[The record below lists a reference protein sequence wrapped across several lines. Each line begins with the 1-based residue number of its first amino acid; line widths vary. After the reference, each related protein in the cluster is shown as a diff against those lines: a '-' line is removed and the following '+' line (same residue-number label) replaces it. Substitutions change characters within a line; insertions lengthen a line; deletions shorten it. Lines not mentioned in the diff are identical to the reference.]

1 MPMKQKFPS
10 KKKNFDSK
18 KDNNPTKKFEHKK
31 PNAPKKDLKPQGE
44 RIFTYRPD
52 MTVAD
57 VAVGLNLSNAAMI
70 KKLMGLG
77 LMASITQV
85 IDRDTIEVIALDEG
99 FKVEDEV
106 ITDVTRYDEME
117 IVDDPKDLVKR
128 PPIVTVM
135 GHVDHGKTTLLD
147 AIRKSRVVEGEA
159 GGITQHIGAYQV
171 VRDGDA
177 TTFIDTPGHAAFTEM
192 RARGAKVTDI
202 VVLVVAADDG
212 VMPQTIEALDHAK
225 AAKVP
230 IVVAVNKMDK
240 PTANPDRV
248 MTELSE
254 HGLIPEAWGGQT
266 PFVQVSALKRTGIDQ
281 LLDVI
286 QLIAEIDEFKAN
298 PNRLAKGTVIEASLD
313 KGRGPVATLIV
324 ETGTLRVGD
333 YIVIGNTYGKV
344 RTMQDDLKKRFQE
357 ALPSQPI
364 EVTGLNE
371 VPQAGDVFMAFTDER
386 VTRDIAS
393 ERQSR
398 QKDTE
403 LKTVKKASL
412 DKMFG
417 EMESTEKELN
427 IIIKG
432 DVQGSIEALKGLLEK
447 IDVDGFHV
455 NVVRSSVGAIT
466 ESDITLASASNAI
479 VIGFNVRP
487 TAAVKQVADIQGVE
501 IRLYNI
507 IYRVQEDIEAALK
520 GMLAPTFEEIVTG
533 QAEVRDTFKVSKIG
547 TIAGCYVTDGVI
559 KRDALVRVLRNGI
572 VAYEGKLA
580 SLKRFKDDVKEVKFG
595 YECGLS
601 IENYNDIKVGD
612 IIEASQ
618 MKEVEVD

>member
-1 MPMKQKFPS
+1 MPAYQNN
-10 KKKNFDSK
+10 KKIVN
-18 KDNNPTKKFEHKK
+18 KKFENRKSNI
-31 PNAPKKDLKPQGE
+31 PRRDTKDTSEKIFIYKNDMNVAQVAEGL
-44 RIFTYRPD
+44 RI
-52 MTVAD
+52 
-57 VAVGLNLSNAAMI
+57 SNAAMI

-77 LMASITQV
+77 LMASVNQI
-85 IDRDTIEVIALDEG
+85 IDRDTIEVIAIDEG
-99 FKVEDEV
+99 FTVQNEV

-117 IVDDPKDLVKR
+117 IEDDPKDMKKR

-171 VRDGDA
+171 VRHGDPI
-177 TTFIDTPGHAAFTEM
+177 TFIDTPGHAAFTEM

-240 PTANPDRV
+240 ASANPDRV

-254 HGLIPEAWGGQT
+254 QGLIPEAWGGKT
-266 PFVQVSALKRTGIDQ
+266 PFVNVSALKKMGIDE

-286 QLIAEIDEFKAN
+286 QLISEIEEFKAN

-324 ETGTLRVGD
+324 ETGTLKVGD

-344 RTMQDDLKKRFQE
+344 RTMQDDLKRRYNE

-364 EVTGLNE
+364 EITGLNE
-371 VPQAGDVFMAFTDER
+371 VPQAGDIFMAFQDER
-386 VTRDIAS
+386 LTKDIAS
-393 ERQSR
+393 QRQSN
-398 QKDTE
+398 QKDQE
-403 LKTVKKASL
+403 LKQVKKTSL
-412 DKMFG
+412 DSMFG
-417 EMESTEKELN
+417 EIESSEKELN

-432 DVQGSIEALKGLLEK
+432 DVQGSIEALKNMLEK
-447 IDVDGFHV
+447 INIDGFHV
-455 NVVRSSVGAIT
+455 NVVRASVGAIT
-466 ESDITLASASNAI
+466 ESDVTLANASKAI
-479 VIGFNVRP
+479 IIGFNVRP
-487 TAAVKQVADIQGVE
+487 TAAVKQDADNQGVE

-507 IYRVQEDIEAALK
+507 IYRIAEDIEAALK

-533 QAEVRDTFKVSKIG
+533 QAEVRETFKVSRIG

-572 VAYEGKLA
+572 VVYEGKLA
-580 SLKRFKDDVKEVKFG
+580 SLKRFKDDAKEVKQG

-601 IENYNDIKVGD
+601 IENFNDLKIGD

>member
-1 MPMKQKFPS
+1 MPTYQN
-10 KKKNFDSK
+10 KNNQNQRK
-18 KDNNPTKKFEHKK
+18 NNVQHKK
-31 PNAPKKDLKPQGE
+31 PDNRRPVAPVKKEVKPAGE
-44 RIFTYRPD
+44 RIFVYKPD
-52 MTVAD
+52 MNVAQ
-57 VAVGLNLSNAAMI
+57 VAEGLMISNAVMI
-70 KKLMGLG
+70 KKLMQLG
-77 LMASITQV
+77 LMASINQV

-99 FKVEDEV
+99 FKVINEV
-106 ITDVTRYDEME
+106 ITDLARYDEME
-117 IVDDPKDLVKR
+117 IKDSASDMKKR

-171 VRDGDA
+171 IRNGEA
-177 TTFIDTPGHAAFTEM
+177 ITFIDTPGHAAFTEM

-230 IVVAVNKMDK
+230 IVVAINKMDK
-240 PTANPDRV
+240 PSANPDRV

-254 HGLIPEAWGGQT
+254 QGLIPEAWGGKT
-266 PFVQVSALKRTGIDQ
+266 PFVHVSALRKQGIDE

-286 QLIAEIDEFKAN
+286 QLISEIEEFKAN

-313 KGRGPVATLIV
+313 KGRGPVATLII
-324 ETGTLRVGD
+324 ETGTLKIGD

-344 RTMQDDLKKRFQE
+344 RTMQDDLKKRYNE
-357 ALPSQPI
+357 AIPSQPI

-371 VPQAGDVFMAFTDER
+371 VPQAGDIFMAFKDER
-386 VTRDIAS
+386 ITKDIAL

-398 QKDTE
+398 NKE
-403 LKTVKKASL
+403 GESKAVKKTSL
-412 DKMFG
+412 DTMFG
-417 EMESTEKELN
+417 EIESTEKELN

-466 ESDITLASASNAI
+466 ESDVTLANASKAI
-479 VIGFNVRP
+479 LIGFNVRP
-487 TAAVKQVADIQGVE
+487 TASVKQQADTQGVE

-533 QAEVRDTFKVSKIG
+533 QAEVREVFKVSKIG
-547 TIAGCYVTDGVI
+547 AIAGCYITDGVI
-559 KRDALVRVLRNGI
+559 KRDALVRILRNGV

-580 SLKRFKDDVKEVKFG
+580 SLKRFKDDVKEVKYG

>member
-1 MPMKQKFPS
+1 MP
-10 KKKNFDSK
+10 KKPAPKGKPQFRKPNVVQPK
-18 KDNNPTKKFEHKK
+18 KDNKSS
-31 PNAPKKDLKPQGE
+31 GE
-44 RIFTYRPD
+44 KIFIYKPD
-52 MTVAD
+52 MNVSD
-57 VAVGLNLSNAAMI
+57 VAQGLNLSNAIVI
-70 KKLMGLG
+70 KKLMQLG
-77 LMASITQV
+77 LMASINQV
-85 IDRDTIEVIALDEG
+85 IDRDTIELLALDEG
-99 FKVEDEV
+99 FKIEEEV

-147 AIRKSRVVEGEA
+147 AIRKSRVVAGEA

-171 VRDGDA
+171 VRQGDA
-177 TTFIDTPGHAAFTEM
+177 ITFIDTPGHAAFTEM

-202 VVLVVAADDG
+202 VILVVAADDG

-230 IVVAVNKMDK
+230 IIVAVNKMDR
-240 PTANPDRV
+240 PSANPDRI

-254 HGLIPEAWGGQT
+254 RGLMPEAWGGST
-266 PFVQVSALKRTGIDQ
+266 PYVQVSALKNQGLDQ

-286 QLIAEIDEFKAN
+286 QLISEIDEFKAN

-313 KGRGPVATLIV
+313 KGRGPVATLII
-324 ETGTLRVGD
+324 ETGTLRIGD

-344 RTMQDDLKKRFQE
+344 RTMQDDLKKRFNE
-357 ALPSQPI
+357 AIPSQPV

-371 VPQAGDVFMAFTDER
+371 VPQAGDVFMAFADEK
-386 VTRDIAS
+386 VTRQIAS
-393 ERQSR
+393 ERQSQQR
-398 QKDTE
+398 EGE
-403 LKTVKKASL
+403 LKQVRKTSL
-412 DKMFG
+412 DNMLG
-417 EMESTEKELN
+417 DIETSEKELN

-432 DVQGSIEALKGLLEK
+432 DVQGSIEALKNMLEK

-466 ESDITLASASNAI
+466 ENDVTLANASSAI
-479 VIGFNVRP
+479 LIGFNVRP
-487 TAAVKQVADIQGVE
+487 TASVKQLADQQGVE

-507 IYRVQEDIEAALK
+507 IYRIQEDIEAALK
-520 GMLAPTFEEIVTG
+520 GMLQPTFEEIVTG
-533 QAEVRDTFKVSKIG
+533 QAEVREVFKVSKIG
-547 TIAGCYVTDGVI
+547 SIAGCYVTDGVI
-559 KRDALVRVLRNGI
+559 KRDALVRILRQGI
-572 VAYEGKLA
+572 VIYEGKLA
-580 SLKRFKDDVKEVKFG
+580 SLKRFKDDAKEVKQG

-601 IENYNDIKVGD
+601 IENYNDIKIGD
-612 IIEASQ
+612 VIEASQ

>member
-1 MPMKQKFPS
+1 MPVNKF
-10 KKKNFDSK
+10 KKNITNRKPDF
-18 KDNNPTKKFEHKK
+18 KK
-31 PNAPKKDLKPQGE
+31 PPMLPRKENNKPQGE
-44 RIFTYRPD
+44 KILVFKPE
-52 MTVAD
+52 MNVAQ
-57 VAVGLNLSNAAMI
+57 VAEGLGLSNAAMI
-70 KKLMGLG
+70 KRLMQLG
-77 LMASITQV
+77 LMASVNQV
-85 IDRDTIEVIALDEG
+85 IDRDTIELIALDEG
-99 FKVEDEV
+99 YKVQDEV

-117 IVDDPKDLVKR
+117 IIDDPKDMVKR

-171 VRDGDA
+171 TRNGESI
-177 TTFIDTPGHAAFTEM
+177 TFIDTPGHAAFTEM

-202 VVLVVAADDG
+202 VVLVVAGDDG
-212 VMPQTIEALDHAK
+212 VMPQTLEALDHAK

-230 IVVAVNKMDK
+230 IIVAVNKMDK
-240 PTANPDRV
+240 PQANPDRV

-254 HGLIPEAWGGQT
+254 KGLIPEAWGGKT
-266 PFVQVSALKRTGIDQ
+266 PYVMVSALRRTGIDE

-286 QLIAEIDEFKAN
+286 QLISEIDEFKAN
-298 PNRLAKGTVIEASLD
+298 PKRLAKGTVIEASLD

-324 ETGTLRVGD
+324 ETGTLHIGD

-344 RTMQDDLKKRFQE
+344 RTMTDDLKKRYNE
-357 ALPSQPI
+357 AIPSQPI

-371 VPQAGDVFMAFTDER
+371 VPQAGDIFMAFTDER
-386 VTRDIAS
+386 ITRDIAL

-398 QKDTE
+398 QRETE
-403 LKTVKKASL
+403 SKTMKKASL

-432 DVQGSIEALKGLLEK
+432 DVQGSIEALKNLLEK
-447 IDVDGFHV
+447 IDVNGFHV

-466 ESDITLASASNAI
+466 ENDVTLANASHAI

-487 TAAVKQVADIQGVE
+487 TAAVKIEADQQGVE

-520 GMLAPTFEEIVTG
+520 GMLAPTFEEVVTG
-533 QAEVRDTFKVSKIG
+533 QVEVRDIFKISKIG

-559 KRDALVRVLRNGI
+559 KRDALVRVIRDGI
-572 VAYEGKLA
+572 VVYEGKLA
-580 SLKRFKDDVKEVKFG
+580 SLKRFKDDVKEVKNG
-595 YECGLS
+595 YECGIS
-601 IENYNDIKVGD
+601 IEKYNDLKTGD

>member
-1 MPMKQKFPS
+1 MPANQNNKKFV
-10 KKKNFDSK
+10 N
-18 KDNNPTKKFEHKK
+18 KKFENRKSNI
-31 PNAPKKDLKPQGE
+31 PRRDPKEQGE
-44 RIFTYRPD
+44 KIFIYKND
-52 MTVAD
+52 MNVAQ
-57 VAVGLNLSNAAMI
+57 VAEGLHISNAAMI

-77 LMASITQV
+77 LMASVNQI
-85 IDRDTIEVIALDEG
+85 IDRDTIEVIAIDEG
-99 FKVEDEV
+99 FKVQNEV

-117 IVDDPKDLVKR
+117 IEDDPKDMKKR

-171 VRDGDA
+171 VRHGDPI
-177 TTFIDTPGHAAFTEM
+177 TFIDTPGHAAFTEM

-240 PTANPDRV
+240 ASANPDRV

-254 HGLIPEAWGGQT
+254 QGLIPEAWGGKT
-266 PFVQVSALKRTGIDQ
+266 PFVNVSALKKMGIDE

-286 QLIAEIDEFKAN
+286 QLISEIEEFKAN

-324 ETGTLRVGD
+324 ETGTLKIGD
-333 YIVIGNTYGKV
+333 YIVVGNTYGKV
-344 RTMQDDLKKRFQE
+344 RTMQDDLKRRYNE

-371 VPQAGDVFMAFTDER
+371 VPQAGDIFMAFQDER
-386 VTRDIAS
+386 LTKDIAS
-393 ERQSR
+393 QRQSN
-398 QKDTE
+398 QKDQE
-403 LKTVKKASL
+403 LKQVKKTSL
-412 DKMFG
+412 DSMFG
-417 EMESTEKELN
+417 EIESSEKELN

-432 DVQGSIEALKGLLEK
+432 DVQGSIEALKNMLEK
-447 IDVDGFHV
+447 INIDGFHV
-455 NVVRSSVGAIT
+455 NVVRASVGAIT
-466 ESDITLASASNAI
+466 ESDVTLANASKAI
-479 VIGFNVRP
+479 IIGFNVRP
-487 TAAVKQVADIQGVE
+487 TAAVKQDADNQGVE

-507 IYRVQEDIEAALK
+507 IYRVAEDIEAALK

-533 QAEVRDTFKVSKIG
+533 QAEVRETFKVSRIG

-559 KRDALVRVLRNGI
+559 KRDALVRLLRNGI
-572 VAYEGKLA
+572 VVYEGKLA
-580 SLKRFKDDVKEVKFG
+580 SLKRFKDDVKEVKQG

-601 IENYNDIKVGD
+601 IENFNDLKIGD
-612 IIEASQ
+612 IIEASL

>member
-1 MPMKQKFPS
+1 MPINKKYPP
-10 KKKNFDSK
+10 KKNQNFDGKSRDASK
-18 KDNNPTKKFEHKK
+18 HHDTRKG
-31 PNAPKKDLKPQGE
+31 NAPKKDMKPQGE
-44 RIFTYRPD
+44 KIFIYRHD
-52 MTVAD
+52 MNVAE
-57 VAVGLNLSNAAMI
+57 VAEGLNISNAAMI
-70 KKLMGLG
+70 KKLMQLG
-77 LMASITQV
+77 LMASVNQL

-99 FKVEDEV
+99 FKVQDEV

-117 IVDDPKDLVKR
+117 INDDPKDLIKR

-225 AAKVP
+225 AANVP
-230 IVVAVNKMDK
+230 IVVAINKMDR
-240 PTANPDRV
+240 PQANPDRV

-254 HGLIPEAWGGQT
+254 HGLIPEAWGGKV
-266 PFVQVSALKRTGIDQ
+266 PFVQVSALKRQGIDQ

-286 QLIAEIDEFKAN
+286 QLIAEIEEFKAN

-313 KGRGPVATLIV
+313 KGRGAVATLIV
-324 ETGTLRVGD
+324 ENGTLRIGD

-344 RTMQDDLKKRFQE
+344 RTMQDDLKRRYTE
-357 ALPSQPI
+357 ASPSQPI

-371 VPQAGDVFMAFTDER
+371 VPQAGDVFMAFTDEK
-386 VTRDIAS
+386 VTRQIAS

-398 QKDTE
+398 QKDSE
-403 LKTVKKASL
+403 SKQVKKTSL
-412 DKMFG
+412 DNMLG
-417 EMESTEKELN
+417 QIESTEKELN

-466 ESDITLASASNAI
+466 ENDISLASASSAI

-487 TAAVKQVADIQGVE
+487 TAAVKQVADGQGVE

-520 GMLAPTFEEIVTG
+520 GMLEPTFEEIVTG
-533 QAEVRDTFKVSKIG
+533 QAEVRETFKVSKIG
-547 TIAGCYVTDGVI
+547 TIAGCYVTDGII
-559 KRDALVRVLRNGI
+559 KRDALVRILRNGI

-601 IENYNDIKVGD
+601 IENYNDLKIGD
-612 IIEASQ
+612 VIEASQ

>member
-1 MPMKQKFPS
+1 MPV
-10 KKKNFDSK
+10 
-18 KDNNPTKKFEHKK
+18 NNNNKKFVNKK
-31 PNAPKKDLKPQGE
+31 PVYNKPAMPPRREPKVQQGE
-44 RIFTYRPD
+44 KIFTYKPE
-52 MTVAD
+52 MNVAQ
-57 VAVGLNLSNAAMI
+57 VAEGLGLSNAAMI
-70 KKLMGLG
+70 KRLMQIG
-77 LMASITQV
+77 LMASVNQV
-85 IDRDTIEVIALDEG
+85 IDRDTIELIALDEG
-99 FKVEDEV
+99 YQVKDEV

-117 IVDDPKDLVKR
+117 IVDDPKNMVKR

-171 VRDGDA
+171 MRNGEA
-177 TTFIDTPGHAAFTEM
+177 ITFIDTPGHAAFTEM

-202 VVLVVAADDG
+202 VILVVAGDDG
-212 VMPQTIEALDHAK
+212 VMPQTLEALDHAK

-230 IVVAVNKMDK
+230 IVVAVNKMDR
-240 PTANPDRV
+240 PQSNPERV
-248 MTELSE
+248 MTELAE
-254 HGLIPEAWGGQT
+254 KGLIPEAWGGKT
-266 PFVQVSALKRTGIDQ
+266 PYVLVSALKKQGIDE

-286 QLIAEIDEFKAN
+286 QLISDIEEFKAN
-298 PNRLAKGTVIEASLD
+298 PKRLAKGTVIEASLD
-313 KGRGPVATLIV
+313 KGRGAVATLIV
-324 ETGTLRVGD
+324 ENGTLHVGD

-344 RTMQDDLKKRFQE
+344 RTMTDDLKKRYQE

-364 EVTGLNE
+364 EITGLNE
-371 VPQAGDVFMAFTDER
+371 VPQAGDIFMAFTDER
-386 VTRDIAS
+386 VTRDIAL
-393 ERQSR
+393 ERQAR
-398 QKDTE
+398 QRETE
-403 LKTVKKASL
+403 AKSMKKASL

-417 EMESTEKELN
+417 EIESTEKELN

-447 IDVDGFHV
+447 IDIEGFHV

-466 ESDITLASASNAI
+466 ENDVTLANASHAI
-479 VIGFNVRP
+479 ILGFNVRP
-487 TAAVKQVADIQGVE
+487 TAAVKQAADQQGVE

-533 QAEVRDTFKVSKIG
+533 QAVVRDIFKISKIG

-559 KRDALVRVLRNGI
+559 KREALVRVIREGI
-572 VAYEGKLA
+572 VVYEGKLA
-580 SLKRFKDDVKEVKFG
+580 SLKRFKDDAKEVKFG

-601 IENYNDIKVGD
+601 IENFNDIKTGD

-618 MKEVEVD
+618 MKEVEVV